1 MTLFRRSFVAAA
13 ALLAAGAVS
22 LRPEPARAQVNVG
35 ELMAPGPLP
44 DRSVGDP
51 KAPVSIIEYASMTC
65 PHCADF
71 EINTF
76 PTLKQRYIDAGK
88 VYYVLRE
95 FPLDDLAKAAFMLAR
110 CVAGDQMTL
119 KREPA
124 GEDGD
129 KPASPP
135 VDPRTETPLMPQ
147 NEQQAN
153 ERYYALV
160 DVLFR
165 QQRTWAY
172 SKEPAKALFD
182 IAKQAGFTQQSFEA
196 CLSDQALLDAIDEIK
211 DRGAQKFNVN
221 STPTFF
227 INGKVVRGTIPANKL
242 DEALQPHL
250 KR

>member
-1 MTLFRRSFVAAA
+1 MTLFRSLLAA

-22 LRPEPARAQVNVG
+22 LRPEPAEAQVNVG
-35 ELMAPGPLP
+35 ELMAPGALP
-44 DRSVGDP
+44 DRFHGDP
-51 KAPVSIIEYASMTC
+51 KAPVSIVEYASMTC

-71 EINTF
+71 HINSF
-76 PTLKQRYIDAGK
+76 PALKQRYIDSGK

-110 CVAGDQMTL
+110 CVAGDQMAL
-119 KREPA
+119 KREPT
-124 GEDGD
+124 GEEGD
-129 KPASPP
+129 KPANPP
-135 VDPRTETPLMPQ
+135 PDPKTETPLMPQ

-160 DVLFR
+160 DMLFR
-165 QQRTWAY
+165 QQKVWAY
-172 SKEPAKALFD
+172 AKEPAKALFD

-196 CLSDQALLDAIDEIK
+196 CLSDQPLLDAIEEIK
-211 DRGAQKFNVN
+211 DRGAQKFNVT

-227 INGKVVRGTIPANKL
+227 INGKVVRGTIPASKL
-242 DEALQPHL
+242 DETLQPYL